1 MIAAAGLSVP
11 RPVSATDEDSRV
23 AEEQW
28 RPVVGYEDAYEVSD
42 QLRSAASPAPCS
54 VPTTRPDQPK
64 YRAILNNFMRN
75 PRSSCNTCDD
85 KAHEPGEAM
94 ISKKSLRAVLVAFAI
109 AFAMFAVACGSKTQ
123 PAPSQ
128 PAGTTTQPAKTSAAP
143 GAPPGPRGTPGPT
156 ATRPPGNSPSTSGTG
171 APPSPSSPTS
181 SPPVA
186 NVPGEGLPDCGQVP
200 AGQPCYG
207 PTPPPPVANVPGE
220 GLPDCGQVPA
230 GEPCYTPPRG

>member
-1 MIAAAGLSVP
+1 MLPYLYLRAAA
-11 RPVSATDEDSRV
+11 TKTT
-23 AEEQW
+23 W
-28 RPVVGYEDAYEVSD
+28 F
-42 QLRSAASPAPCS
+42 SAAPTCIRETAVLDES
-54 VPTTRPDQPK
+54 VWPSLQCGYICCD
-64 YRAILNNFMRN
+64 YHF
-75 PRSSCNTCDD
+75 SDD

-109 AFAMFAVACGSKTQ
+109 AFAMFAGACGSKTQ